1 MNKTD
6 QAFSIYQKMAG
17 SKRADVVRAIAEE
30 LETSNSNASTYYS
43 RIEKNGGE
51 RSMDTVGKTTVAAPA
66 AKDYKDLSKKE
77 IAEISERIAHRFD
90 VLERQAKAVRNGNLR
105 SFVVSGAAGVGKTF
119 ALETELEDLMD
130 NTGETPC
137 KFISGGISAVG
148 LYMALYQM
156 RKGGILVLDDC
167 DDVFYDDTAINLLKK
182 VLDTSSRR
190 RASWQKKSDWCYI
203 RDFNLDLDG
212 EPDDNDKLPNW
223 FDFDGQVVFL
233 TNEPLYAKSQ
243 KDNKM
248 APHYKALISRS
259 LYLDL
264 TLQSVTDRI
273 IRIRDVFMTK
283 MVPNLGISKAQATE
297 ILEFTLENKDL
308 YLDLSLRMM
317 VHQSNLL
324 LADSKNW
331 KDDARTMLMINAI

>member
-30 LETSNSNASTYYS
+30 LDTSNSNASTYYS

-51 RSMDTVGKTTVAAPA
+51 RSMATVGKTVEATPT
-66 AKDYKDLSKKE
+66 AKDYNDLSTKE
-77 IAEISERIAHRFD
+77 IKEISERIAHRFD
-90 VLERQAKAVRNGNLR
+90 VLERQAKSIRHGNLR

-119 ALETELEDLMD
+119 ALETELADLMD
-130 NTGETPC
+130 NDGETPC

-190 RASWQKKSDWCYI
+190 RASWQKKSDWVYI
-203 RDFNLDLDG
+203 RDFNLDLEG

-233 TNEPLYAKSQ
+233 TNQPLYALSQ

-248 APHYKALISRS
+248 APHYRALISRS

-297 ILEFTLENKDL
+297 ILEFTLENKDK
-308 YLDLSLRMM
+308 YIDLSLRMM
-317 VHQSNLL
+317 VHQANLL
-324 LADSKNW
+324 LGDEKNW